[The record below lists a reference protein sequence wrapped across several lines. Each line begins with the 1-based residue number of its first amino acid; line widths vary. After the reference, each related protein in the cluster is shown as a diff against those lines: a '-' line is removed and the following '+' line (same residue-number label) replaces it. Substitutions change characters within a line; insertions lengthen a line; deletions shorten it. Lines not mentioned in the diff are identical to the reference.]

1 MGGRWFWPKHRG
13 EEGGLFTTWY
23 KIIFFSVHIY
33 FCSFGIRGGW
43 QFFSRGGAPL
53 NPITTAIYSIL
64 FLTFM
69 DPPEECMN
77 AGLSDNLHNMDDRE
91 TMNCII
97 NNKSILW
104 KNSIWNIQ
112 LCSVVTK
119 HLAFYNTDYKK
130 WVMNTVQANLIK
142 TFVVQIIKF
151 MLNCRSVIF

>member
-1 MGGRWFWPKHRG
+1 
-13 EEGGLFTTWY
+13 
-23 KIIFFSVHIY
+23 
-33 FCSFGIRGGW
+33 
-43 QFFSRGGAPL
+43 
-53 NPITTAIYSIL
+53 
-64 FLTFM
+64 M

-97 NNKSILW
+97 NNKSILR

-112 LCSVVTK
+112 LCSVVMK